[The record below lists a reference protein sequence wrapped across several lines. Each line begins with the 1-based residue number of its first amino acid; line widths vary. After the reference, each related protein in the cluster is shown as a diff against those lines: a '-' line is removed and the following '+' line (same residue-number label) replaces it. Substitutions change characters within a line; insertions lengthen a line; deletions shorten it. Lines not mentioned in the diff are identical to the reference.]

1 MSQDLVFIA
10 GNFGES
16 TYIYVA
22 NLLLP
27 VKKNKKKK
35 SENFNTT
42 IWSNNHNHLCDQLP
56 SEHKMNKDTS
66 QEVGVSTGVSFRVE
80 NVLIH
85 TNVKLM

>member
-27 VKKNKKKK
+27 VKENKKKK
-35 SENFNTT
+35 SENLNTT
-42 IWSNNHNHLCDQLP
+42 IWSNNLNHLCDYLLSIRWIKILP
-56 SEHKMNKDTS
+56 KKLGSP
-66 QEVGVSTGVSFRVE
+66 Q
-80 NVLIH
+80 VL
-85 TNVKLM
+85 VLVLRMF